1 MFFWYPTTVNSFH
14 CDFNFF
20 SSSQNSALCFSRQR
34 IKSGAWLQY
43 WNPIPVY
50 SFIMWKIIWARP
62 WTFYI
67 CTGFYKDRQH
77 NYPQSIFLIKTEE
90 RASSFLTSVILR
102 FSFDN
107 KKSQGKAQDFLPQEN
122 KFISPSQEIELWF
135 MIVRGRKSCRYLLL
149 GTLYRAVLAIFMLPN

>member
-1 MFFWYPTTVNSFH
+1 MFFWYPTIVNSFH

-20 SSSQNSALCFSRQR
+20 SSSQYSALCFSRHR

-102 FSFDN
+102 FSFNN
-107 KKSQGKAQDFLPQEN
+107 KKSQGESTGFFTSGKEVYITLAGNWTLIHDSKKKKIMQI
-122 KFISPSQEIELWF
+122 FISWD
-135 MIVRGRKSCRYLLL
+135 IVQGSV
-149 GTLYRAVLAIFMLPN
+149 GFFHVA